1 MPGYNGGR
9 KVRETMYQE
18 LLREVAEAQSKY
30 GERQRPPCRPEAL
43 ERLRERARRELD
55 AELPEGYV
63 AFLREQD
70 GLNWN
75 GLFIYACETTEAGD
89 AGDARIEGFVEA
101 NLTWRDDETFRDYL
115 VFGEGNM
122 DLYVRQL
129 PSGDY
134 RTIDRVPGNLIE
146 THPSFDALLAAALKA
161 HL

>member
-1 MPGYNGGR
+1 
-9 KVRETMYQE
+9 MYQE

-30 GERQRPPCRPEAL
+30 GERKQPPGHPERLA
-43 ERLRERARRELD
+43 RLRERVREELA
-55 AELPEGYV
+55 AEVPPEYE

-75 GLFIYACETTEAGD
+75 GLFIYACEPSEVAGASAD
-89 AGDARIEGFVEA
+89 AHIEGFVEA
-101 NLTWRDDETFRDYL
+101 NLAWRDDEHMRDYL

-122 DLYVRQL
+122 DLYVRHL
-129 PSGDY
+129 PTGEY

-146 THPSFDALLAAALKA
+146 THPSFEAMLAAALKA